1 MAESW
6 SAKCTVPRDILRS
19 RNDGTCSHQCGERA
33 SNNEG
38 GFLGG
43 ARRWPYGGLRITV
56 LQPLDLSGIDL
67 TTRVSLS
74 ANHDRIQLRVGLSR
88 EQTGGYLSPVGE
100 TPGFQPAI
108 VLAVARDERFVVR
121 IGSQLVDDRYVPI
134 RESGGVDILADILS
148 SSDRLPMILIHVRS
162 PESWDAARLLS
173 SRLIGLVRV
182 ITLNHATSRLLANV
196 MPPIDVPFGGA
207 HLVWSEV
214 SAQGV
219 TLRADELAALGGEG
233 VRARL
238 MPRLAALSAL
248 ARGIDD
254 GWRAARQAAQDEA
267 LAEVGEQI
275 LRAKEDRNVEAEL
288 AALNSQTKQLRLQ
301 VNEWR
306 DLAENEEIRANRFEA
321 LASEVDTARRES
333 TYWRTQYQSLVDT
346 APASEI
352 DPWSKHS
359 TPNSFHEPRG
369 NI

>member
-1 MAESW
+1 M
-6 SAKCTVPRDILRS
+6 
-19 RNDGTCSHQCGERA
+19 
-33 SNNEG
+33 
-38 GFLGG
+38 
-43 ARRWPYGGLRITV
+43 
-56 LQPLDLSGIDL
+56 
-67 TTRVSLS
+67 
-74 ANHDRIQLRVGLSR
+74 
-88 EQTGGYLSPVGE
+88 
-100 TPGFQPAI
+100 
-108 VLAVARDERFVVR
+108 
-121 IGSQLVDDRYVPI
+121 
-134 RESGGVDILADILS
+134 DILADILS

-233 VRARL
+233 VRARF

-288 AALNSQTKQLRLQ
+288 AAFNSQTKQLRLQ
-301 VNEWR
+301 VGEWR

-352 DPWSKHS
+352 DPWSNIPRLIAS
-359 TPNSFHEPRG
+359 TNPEATFRALEDAADEHIVFTDAASRSWKSIDYPDPEDMTLKLELLALAAAALYGDAPLVIGHLDDWLKLRG
-369 NI
+369 LNVAMTDDTIRKKKNIRYFDHDGTAYDQMPHVKVKDGVKPDHVGRIHFALDKDRRRLVVNHVALKLYEI